1 MSELE
6 QRIYAAA
13 AKAATEITASDV
25 PPLRLDR
32 WDERSPHRYGP
43 ARRRRTRRAGA
54 SPGRAGRRILAPLAS
69 AACVVVVIGVIVAV
83 GHRPSDGSQKLSPT
97 AANSA
102 SANAAKAAHS
112 KASRKLATD
121 ALDWYFPASGTTYTG
136 GLAFGWTQ
144 DKITARDIDPCL
156 ATAGFPQPPFHGSV
170 ELYQLSFPSDQFP
183 DLAQLSAN
191 PGQHFFTGQYP
202 VVKHPTTA
210 RMKVF
215 DKAQARCTARY
226 AQPITRVDK
235 AASALQDAW
244 FKIISG
250 IENSA
255 SVRAT
260 QPAFASCL
268 EAHGVPASYATQTTR
283 AGNPL
288 FYGFNAWADSLT
300 QSAGSKTQLAAEH
313 RHETRVF
320 VTCARPVVAVL
331 DQLQVARRAQFFHQN
346 AAGIARI
353 SQLAGRLA
361 A

>member
-6 QRIYAAA
+6 QRIYDDA
-13 AKAATEITASDV
+13 AKTAAEISAHDV
-25 PPLRLDR
+25 PPLVLDR
-32 WDERSPHRYGP
+32 RRD
-43 ARRRRTRRAGA
+43 RRRARST
-54 SPGRAGRRILAPLAS
+54 RRILAPLAS

-83 GHRPSDGSQKLSPT
+83 GHRPSSGSQNLSPA

-102 SANAAKAAHS
+102 SANAAHS
-112 KASRKLATD
+112 KASRKLATE
-121 ALDWYFPASGTTYTG
+121 ALDWYFPASGTTYTA

-144 DKITARDIDPCL
+144 DKITAHDIDPCL

-183 DLAQLSAN
+183 DLVQLSAN
-191 PGQHFFTGQYP
+191 PGKHVVTGQYP

-210 RMKVF
+210 RMKAF
-215 DKAQARCTARY
+215 GKAQARCTARY
-226 AQPITRVDK
+226 AQSVTRVDK

-255 SVRAT
+255 SVSAT

-268 EAHGVPASYATQTTR
+268 AAHGVPVRYATQTTN
-283 AGNPL
+283 ASNPL
-288 FYGFNAWADSLT
+288 FDGFNAWADSQM
-300 QSAGSKTQLAAEH
+300 QSAHSKTQLAAEQ

-320 VTCARPVVAVL
+320 VTCARPVVARL
-331 DQLQVARRAQFFHQN
+331 DQLQVERRAQFFHQN

-353 SQLAGRLA
+353 SQLAGQLA